1 MWGVFFEDI
10 NFGADGGLYA
20 ELVKNRSFEFP
31 EPLMGWTKLSSQG
44 GTGSL
49 TVHSESPLHPA
60 NPHYLRLA
68 AESERGFGISNEG
81 FRGMGIRE
89 GETYD
94 FSVRLRRVAGSP
106 KSLNVQLVSP
116 EGQTLGSAKIH
127 AFNSGWR
134 KETVSLRA
142 SGTSAKAR
150 LNVALEGQGAVD
162 LDIVSLFPRHT
173 WKNRPGGL
181 RADLVQMLA
190 DLRPGFV
197 RFPGGCIVEG
207 RYLTNRYQWK
217 STIGEAENR
226 KLIINRWNDEFKH
239 RPAPDYFQSFGLGF
253 FEFFQVCED
262 IGAEPLPILNCGM
275 ACQFNSSELASAGE
289 LDFYIQDALDL
300 VEFAN
305 GPATST
311 WGARRAAL
319 GHPKSFNLK
328 LLGVGNEQ
336 WGEQYF
342 ERYARF
348 AQALKQR
355 YPELQL
361 ISSAGPSPAD
371 DRFKAAWAKLRELN
385 ADIIDEHCYDK
396 PEWFFN
402 SAGRYDSY
410 IRTGPKVFMGE
421 YAAQSVRVGSPDNR
435 NTLEC
440 ALGEATFMTG
450 MERNADVVRMASYAP
465 LFSHA
470 EGWQWTPDLIWC
482 DNLRVYGTPSYY
494 VQQLFARNR
503 GDVVLRLAT
512 ASSSGADA
520 PGPARIQASA
530 TKDDRTGD
538 LILKLV
544 NAGSEP
550 STIDL
555 RWTARSGTAH
565 NASAIVLTGASLTD
579 ENSFQDPKKVA
590 PASFAIGKVTDQL
603 HYELKPRSFTVL
615 RVEGAVK

>member
-1 MWGVFFEDI
+1 M
-10 NFGADGGLYA
+10 ARTRA
-20 ELVKNRSFEFP
+20 
-31 EPLMGWTKLSSQG
+31 
-44 GTGSL
+44 
-49 TVHSESPLHPA
+49 H
-60 NPHYLRLA
+60 
-68 AESERGFGISNEG
+68 
-81 FRGMGIRE
+81 
-89 GETYD
+89 
-94 FSVRLRRVAGSP
+94 
-106 KSLNVQLVSP
+106 LVSAARVGALLLQVFGGGAALAS
-116 EGQTLGSAKIH
+116 ETLTH
-127 AFNSGWR
+127 
-134 KETVSLRA
+134 
-142 SGTSAKAR
+142 
-150 LNVALEGQGAVD
+150 
-162 LDIVSLFPRHT
+162 
-173 WKNRPGGL
+173 
-181 RADLVQMLA
+181 LVQMLA

-217 STIGEAENR
+217 NTIGEPENR
-226 KLIINRWNDEFKH
+226 KLIINRWNDEFRH
-239 RPAPDYFQSFGLGF
+239 RPTPDYFQSFGLGF

-275 ACQFNSSELASAGE
+275 ACQFNSSELAAPGE
-289 LDFYIQDALDL
+289 LDSFIQDALDL

-305 GPATST
+305 GTATST

-319 GHPKSFNLK
+319 GHLKPFNLK
-328 LLGVGNEQ
+328 LLGIGNEQ

-342 ERYARF
+342 ERYAQF
-348 AQALKQR
+348 AKVLKQR

-361 ISSAGPSPAD
+361 VSSAGPSPAD
-371 DRFKAAWAKLRELN
+371 NRLKAAWAKFRELN

-410 IRTGPKVFMGE
+410 SRTGPKVFMGE

-440 ALGEATFMTG
+440 ALGEAAFMTG
-450 MERNADVVRMASYAP
+450 MERNADVVRMSSYAP

-503 GDVVLRLAT
+503 GDVVLPAAIAT
-512 ASSSGADA
+512 SAGATSSATT
-520 PGPARIQASA
+520 RVYASA
-530 TKDDRTGD
+530 TKEGRTGD
-538 LILKLV
+538 LIVKLV
-544 NAGSEP
+544 NPGPEP
-550 STIDL
+550 SAIDL
-555 RWTARSGTAH
+555 RWTARPGTATH
-565 NASAIVLTGASLTD
+565 NGSAIVLTGASLAD

-590 PASFAIGKVTDQL
+590 PVSFGIGEVTDQL

-615 RVEGAVK
+615 RVGGAVK